1 MHLFFLITSCLWLAV
16 GCVNTPKHSIVLT
29 NNVVAALPAI
39 KGPTLFLKDGDRE
52 APGNPIATLMYFLRL
67 VSDEPVIMTESEGN
81 TQEARVLSVKRLEK
95 NGRFK
100 VYATFEITGG
110 GQQRNEIDHSRVIRA
125 KAAQLSRGEPLKR
138 RLSFINIKGAG
149 RGEIVVEGLLD
160 DGKPSVDI
168 FTMNF
173 ASKGKASPVT
183 IGLHDV
189 VKKDEKYFKIN
200 GQVARV
206 KSLVFRRSEGRP
218 KMEAMVDSL
227 KPEGAGNNVFQNFV
241 GRVKGSVANL
251 FIPPISI
258 KARGNQAMLEFG
270 QAIVEGRPSFTF
282 PSAR

>member
-1 MHLFFLITSCLWLAV
+1 AV

-29 NNVVAALPAI
+29 NNAVVALPAI

-125 KAAQLSRGEPLKR
+125 KAAQLSSGEPLKR

-189 VKKDEKYFKIN
+189 VKKDEKYFK
-200 GQVARV
+200 
-206 KSLVFRRSEGRP
+206 
-218 KMEAMVDSL
+218 
-227 KPEGAGNNVFQNFV
+227 
-241 GRVKGSVANL
+241 
-251 FIPPISI
+251 
-258 KARGNQAMLEFG
+258 
-270 QAIVEGRPSFTF
+270 
-282 PSAR
+282 